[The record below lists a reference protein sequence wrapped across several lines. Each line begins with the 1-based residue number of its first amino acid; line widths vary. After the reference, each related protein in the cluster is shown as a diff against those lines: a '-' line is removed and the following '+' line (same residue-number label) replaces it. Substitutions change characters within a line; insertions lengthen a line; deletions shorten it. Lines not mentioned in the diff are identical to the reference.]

1 MRKTIF
7 VGVAM
12 LSIFALTSCSEQKKT
27 EPQPEPK
34 PAARITKDYAD
45 RLAAAPKKADAA
57 RKAVDAHTAE
67 QEQMIKELD
76 K

>member
-12 LSIFALTSCSEQKKT
+12 LSILALTSCSEPKKT

-34 PAARITKDYAD
+34 PAAQIMEDYAD
-45 RLAAAPKKADAA
+45 RLAAAPRKADAA
-57 RKAVDAHTAE
+57 RKAADAQTAE
-67 QEQMIKELD
+67 QEQRIKELD